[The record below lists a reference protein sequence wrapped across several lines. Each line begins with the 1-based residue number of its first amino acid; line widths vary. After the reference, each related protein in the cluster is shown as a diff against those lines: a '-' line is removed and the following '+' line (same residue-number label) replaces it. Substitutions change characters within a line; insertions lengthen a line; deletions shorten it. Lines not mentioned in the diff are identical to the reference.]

1 MGDLPSFRLSLQYLN
16 GNDLSGGL
24 VGYLST
30 LELRRTAHK

>member
-1 MGDLPSFRLSLQYLN
+1 MFLSSLQYLN

-30 LELRRTAHK
+30 LESKHVARVRYFD